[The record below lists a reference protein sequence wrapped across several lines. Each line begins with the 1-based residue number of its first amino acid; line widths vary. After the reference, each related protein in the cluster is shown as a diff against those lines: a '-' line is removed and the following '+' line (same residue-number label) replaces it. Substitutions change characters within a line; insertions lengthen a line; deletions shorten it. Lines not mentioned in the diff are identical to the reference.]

1 MENVQLEELLRSRLG
16 NFVPKGRRHLIPRRW
31 SAKLGNFTLA
41 AMPSCDDAVREEVCK
56 YLRGTFYKEAIV
68 PGALRL
74 WESDEASDAIFKQE
88 MDLYL
93 NSNNSFLLRCNETG
107 RLMGCFL
114 NCYWPRDPG
123 YDIIRGFTMGEWHKA
138 AAKIAMEVCPERP
151 EPIWRDFQYQQIYNA
166 CQMAMAERGLTFCV
180 YFGPGYLAPE
190 ARGLGIR
197 QKASHHLGTAVSY
210 NIGLAAGM
218 PTYPAMVER

>member
-1 MENVQLEELLRSRLG
+1 MENAKLEELLRSRLG
-16 NFVPKGRRHLIPRRW
+16 NFVPKGRRHLIKRGW
-31 SAKLGNFTLA
+31 SAKSGNFTLA
-41 AMPSCDDAVREEVCK
+41 PMPSGDNAVKEEICN

-74 WESDEASDAIFKQE
+74 WERDEASDNIFNQE

-93 NSNNSFLLRCNETG
+93 DSGVSFLLRCNETG

-114 NCYWPRDPG
+114 SCYWPRDPE
-123 YDIIRGFTMGEWHKA
+123 YDTIQGFTMGEWHKA

-151 EPIWRDFQYQQIYNA
+151 EPIWRAFQYQQIYNA

-180 YFGPGYLAPE
+180 YFGLGYLAPE

-197 QKASHHLGTAVSY
+197 QKYSHHLGTAVSY
-210 NIGLAAGM
+210 STGLSAGLL
-218 PTYPAMVER
+218 TYSALVER